1 MTSDRLAF
9 SHEMNNLLGKIL
21 GAAELALLNDPPAAV
36 RAELEIIVTLAE
48 EGGALLRR
56 LAAERRS

>member
-1 MTSDRLAF
+1 MTADPSLT
-9 SHEMNNLLGKIL
+9 HEMNNLLGKII
-21 GAAELALLNDPPAAV
+21 GAAELALLNDPPPKV

-56 LAAERRS
+56 RAEERRS